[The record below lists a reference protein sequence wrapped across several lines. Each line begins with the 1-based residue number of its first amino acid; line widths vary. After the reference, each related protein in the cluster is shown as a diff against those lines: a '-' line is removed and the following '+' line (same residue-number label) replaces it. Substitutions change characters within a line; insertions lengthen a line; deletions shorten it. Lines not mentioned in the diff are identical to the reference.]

1 MRSVVLIRGLL
12 KGMGREVPC
21 DMLALKDATSE
32 TGLAVYSKCCV
43 IDAPMD
49 LPDGIYAVTF
59 SGQVAAARREGGLW
73 LPEGTTSPLQIEPRP
88 SESHGSSEIEE
99 VIEILPLLKNDH
111 VA

>member
-1 MRSVVLIRGLL
+1 VDQGALARRNG
-12 KGMGREVPC
+12 C

-32 TGLAVYSKCCV
+32 TGLAVYSQCCV

-59 SGQVAAARREGGLW
+59 GGSVVAARKEAGLW
-73 LPEGTTSPLQIEPRP
+73 LPEGATSPLQIEPRENRP
-88 SESHGSSEIEE
+88 RGSSEIEE